1 MVTGHLDPCDPGQ
14 SLCEAAGRR
23 GGGEGWRKAA
33 GRSRSGVRSA
43 VGDGGGKAAGPPPRI
58 LRASSQEQHVA
69 ERGL

>member
-14 SLCEAAGRR
+14 SLCEAAGKR

-43 VGDGGGKAAGPPPRI
+43 LGDGGGKAA
-58 LRASSQEQHVA
+58 
-69 ERGL
+69 